1 MATAGFLRSIGAPAE
16 RYMRSGGLPVL
27 CTDTDALVPLRKVWS
42 FFDTA
47 ARHEDPTLGWLV
59 GAHVGDHNLNAGLRR
74 KLEGAPTLFQA
85 LHELVRLVGLE
96 ASDIHL
102 GIRERRD
109 DIMVFAHYPGM
120 RGLPGF
126 EVAQPYQLGV
136 IIDLARHFLGRH
148 WDPGEIGIETSRVP
162 AVAQEYF
169 PGSRILSDQATGYI
183 TVPRSCLHHA
193 GPAARSNDGEAETPV
208 PVKDLDYPDRLRAV
222 LRSYLSER
230 YLTEQIAANLMETS
244 VRTLT
249 RRLSEHN
256 VRYGALIDELRFTT
270 AKEQLRDTDQRIM
283 DIAQSVGFEDQAHF
297 TRMFRRI
304 GGLSPREFRRAVWN

>member
-1 MATAGFLRSIGAPAE
+1 M
-16 RYMRSGGLPVL
+16 
-27 CTDTDALVPLRKVWS
+27 
-42 FFDTA
+42 
-47 ARHEDPTLGWLV
+47 
-59 GAHVGDHNLNAGLRR
+59 
-74 KLEGAPTLFQA
+74 
-85 LHELVRLVGLE
+85 
-96 ASDIHL
+96 
-102 GIRERRD
+102 
-109 DIMVFAHYPGM
+109 
-120 RGLPGF
+120 
-126 EVAQPYQLGV
+126 
-136 IIDLARHFLGRH
+136 
-148 WDPGEIGIETSRVP
+148 
-162 AVAQEYF
+162 
-169 PGSRILSDQATGYI
+169 
-183 TVPRSCLHHA
+183 
-193 GPAARSNDGEAETPV
+193 